1 MKLVVNTSH
10 QRFGGGV
17 QVAWSLIN
25 ECRKYPGH
33 EYHVW
38 VGPAIAALLDER
50 DFPSNFHFYRADFG
64 VIRLR
69 TIRRIQRE
77 LSRLEARI
85 RPDVIVSTTG
95 PSYFRSKAPQVIGY
109 NLPLYIYPESPY
121 LRDIS
126 LYRWVRYRIK
136 KVLHFYFFR
145 RDGVAFLAQTDDVNV
160 RVRKA
165 LKTERVFTVSNTYS
179 HVYEDWKTYP
189 PKVHA
194 LEVPNSKV
202 LGPDV
207 HDEDLHAPKVHAQAK
222 GDSDSERVSHQP
234 EFRFLTLTSYYLHKN
249 LEILPEVVAELRARG
264 FGQVRFVTTMKRED
278 YDRYLGG
285 EQEGIV
291 NVGPVSPEECPSL
304 YAECQGLFLPTL
316 AECFSAAY
324 PEAMV
329 MERPI
334 VTTDLGF
341 ARSICGDAAI
351 YYEPKVAVS
360 AADAIVRLLTESG
373 LKEALVENGKRRV
386 ERFDSAAD
394 RARKIVE
401 VCGQVASG
409 GVRLSENSLHQ
420 PGGGK

>member
-1 MKLVVNTSH
+1 MKLVINTSH

-17 QVAWSLIN
+17 QVAWSFMN
-25 ECRKYPGH
+25 ECRKYPEH

-50 DFPSNFHFYRADFG
+50 DFPENFHFYRADFG

-95 PSYFRSKAPQVIGY
+95 PTYFRSQAPQVIGY

-136 KVLHFYFFR
+136 KLLHLYFFR
-145 RDGVAFLAQTDDVNV
+145 RDGAAFLAQTEDVNM

-179 HVYEDWKTYP
+179 HVYEDWNKYP
-189 PKVHA
+189 PKVRE
-194 LEVPNSKV
+194 L
-202 LGPDV
+202 DV
-207 HDEDLHAPKVHAQAK
+207 HEPGMHAQAK
-222 GDSDSERVSHQP
+222 GDSDPGSASHQP
-234 EFRFLTLTSYYLHKN
+234 EFRFLTLTAYYLHKN

-264 FGQVRFVTTMKRED
+264 FGHVRFVTTMKQED
-278 YDRYLGG
+278 FDYYLGSARKG
-285 EQEGIV
+285 LKDGGIGDAGIVGAGIV
-291 NVGPVSPEECPSL
+291 NIGPVKPEECPSL
-304 YAECQGLFLPTL
+304 YAECDGLFLPTL

-329 MERPI
+329 MEKPI

-341 ARSICGDAAI
+341 ARSICGDAAV

-360 AADAIVRLLTESG
+360 AADAIVRLLTEPG
-373 LKEALVENGKRRV
+373 LQETLIENGKRRV
-386 ERFDSAAD
+386 KRFDSAAD
-394 RARKIVE
+394 RARKILE
-401 VCGQVASG
+401 VCEQVAY
-409 GVRLSENSLHQ
+409 Q
-420 PGGGK
+420 PEEGK

>member
-1 MKLVVNTSH
+1 MKIVINTSH

-17 QVAWSLIN
+17 QVAWSFIN
-25 ECRKYPGH
+25 ESRKFPGH

-50 DFPSNFHFYRADFG
+50 NFPENFHFYRADFG
-64 VIRLR
+64 AIRLR
-69 TIRRIQRE
+69 TIRRIQQE

-85 RPDVIVSTTG
+85 RPDVIISTTG
-95 PSYFRSKAPQVIGY
+95 PSYFKSHAPQVIGY

-126 LYRWVRYRIK
+126 FYRWIRYRIK
-136 KVLHFYFFR
+136 KLLHFYFFR
-145 RDGVAFLAQTDDVNV
+145 RDGAAFLTQTDDVNV

-165 LKTERVFTVSNTYS
+165 LKTERVFTVTNTYS
-179 HVYEDWKTYP
+179 HLYENWNTYP
-189 PKVHA
+189 TKVQA
-194 LEVPNSKV
+194 L
-202 LGPDV
+202 DV
-207 HDEDLHAPKVHAQAK
+207 HKLDVHEPGMHAQAK
-222 GDSDSERVSHQP
+222 GATGPGSASHQP

-264 FGQVRFVTTMKRED
+264 FGHVRFVTTMKQED
-278 YDRYLGG
+278 FDYYLGSVLKDLNDG
-285 EQEGIV
+285 GIGDEGIV
-291 NVGPVSPEECPSL
+291 GGGILDGGIVNIGPVKPEECPSL
-304 YAECQGLFLPTL
+304 YAECDGLFLPTL

-329 MERPI
+329 MEKPI

-373 LKEALVENGKRRV
+373 LQEKLIENGKRRV

-394 RARKIVE
+394 RAGKILK
-401 VCGQVASG
+401 VCEQVAYQ
-409 GVRLSENSLHQ
+409 SEE
-420 PGGGK
+420 GK